1 MSANGTNY
9 RLHMYNPDQ
18 IGALPIAPV
27 ILDPFSSESGCWLF
41 PFKKVLRDT
50 KINQLTY
57 FVESLTEPPD
67 FGYIEYKVCLYR
79 CIGSLVKPVGG
90 GGRIVAEKVTN
101 SEVGVIGIGVV
112 AQTQWQFPTELNL
125 QGGSYWIGVAW
136 QATNL
141 SDRAPIIWIDTH
153 IGITDAD
160 TNILYPKYDVTL
172 ATAMTLPATINILT
186 MARKVDNWHYASGEW
201 Y

>member
-18 IGALPIAPV
+18 IGALPVAPTLV
-27 ILDPFSSESGCWLF
+27 PPGESIEGCWLF

-57 FVESLTEPPD
+57 YVEAILDPP
-67 FGYIEYKVCLYR
+67 FGIIEYSVCLYR
-79 CIGSLVKPVGG
+79 CIGSLVKPTGG

-101 SEVGVIGIGVV
+101 SEVQALSGPIVQ
-112 AQTQWQFPTELNL
+112 QTQWQFPTELNL
-125 QGGSYWIGVAW
+125 QGGSYWIGIAW
-136 QATNL
+136 RATNEGRDFAIL
-141 SDRAPIIWIDTH
+141 IDQH
-153 IGITDAD
+153 IGVTDAD
-160 TNILYPKYDVTL
+160 ANILYPKYDVAL
-172 ATAMTLPATINILT
+172 ATAMILPTIINLT
-186 MARKVDNWHYASGEW
+186 AMSRKVDNWHYASGEW